1 MEENNLPLAELKAA
15 MTVVGPR
22 INNILHLVVTNWS
35 RGYARV
41 TERRQQGVTEQHI
54 ASRMGRQMR

>member
-1 MEENNLPLAELKAA
+1 

-22 INNILHLVVTNWS
+22 INNILHVVVTNWS

-41 TERRQQGVTEQHI
+41 AERRQQGVTEQHV
-54 ASRMGRQMR
+54 AGQLAREMR